1 MDLGVISMRYAR
13 ALLKSAVQ
21 TKCEDK
27 VYKDMTSIV
36 KSYFDVP
43 QLRKAIDN
51 PMLCNDEKK
60 KLLLTACGEKSVVQ
74 TSRFIDLVLKE
85 GRATAMLFIASSYIT
100 LYRKQKNIIHGKLIT
115 ASPISSSTELKMKQM
130 VQKRTDGTVEFLTEV
145 DPNIIGGFILEYD
158 TFRMDYSVQS
168 QLRTILKQ
176 IK

>member
-13 ALLKSAVQ
+13 ALLKCAVQ
-21 TKCEDK
+21 IKCEDK
-27 VYKDMTSIV
+27 VYEDMTNIA

-60 KLLLTACGEKSVVQ
+60 NLLQTAAGKKATELTE
-74 TSRFIDLVLKE
+74 RFINLVLKE
-85 GRATAMLFIASSYIT
+85 ERATAMLFIATSYIT
-100 LYRKQKNIIHGKLIT
+100 LYRKQKNIIYGKLIT
-115 ASPISSSTELKMKQM
+115 AVPISSETEQKMKQM
-130 VQKRTDGTVEFLTEV
+130 VQQKANGTVEFLTEV

-158 TFRMDYSVQS
+158 TFRMDNSVQS